1 MIPLLSLEVISSND
15 AFIRYESPILLN
27 NQEKTLVLAYDR
39 TTEETYITGIREAAA
54 PDILSRQITILENGN
69 TITPLYET
77 TVEEKTLDD
86 GMYIQGILLQD
97 FRGNMYLSPLVQFEM
112 EKGRVI
118 NASVSDEY
126 RTF

>member
-1 MIPLLSLEVISSND
+1 MEVISSND

-69 TITPLYET
+69 TIKYNPEET

-86 GMYIQGILLQD
+86 GVYIQGILLQD
-97 FRGNMYLSPLVQFEM
+97 SRGNMYLSPLVQFEM
-112 EKGRVI
+112 EKG
-118 NASVSDEY
+118 
-126 RTF
+126 